1 MKSLVTVQ
9 KIFRVFQIITK
20 VAMILSFVWAGFAA
34 VGLLL
39 TATCHNS
46 SMIMDR
52 IMESIPGD
60 ELAGSYYQVIGV
72 LLADLVLAITD
83 AVLFLMAYRYFTQEQ
98 ADGTP
103 FTYAGAEQIRK
114 LGIRTIVY
122 PLVAI
127 VLAATFYAVFGV
139 SESEMSD
146 LGNLT
151 SVITGVVMIL
161 VSFVFRYGA
170 ELEEH
175 AKGTVTEEHKLIQG
189 V

>member
-20 VAMILSFVWAGFAA
+20 VAMIISFVWAGFAA
-34 VGLLL
+34 AGLLL
-39 TATCHNS
+39 TAACHNS
-46 SMIMDR
+46 SLIMDS
-52 IMESIPGD
+52 ILESIPGT
-60 ELAGSYYQVIGV
+60 ELAGSFYQVIGV
-72 LLADLVLAITD
+72 LLADLVFAITD
-83 AVLFLMAYRYFTQEQ
+83 AVLFLMAYRYFTREQ
-98 ADGTP
+98 ADGMP
-103 FTYAGAEQIRK
+103 FTYTGAEQIKK

-122 PLVAI
+122 LLVAVI
-127 VLAATFYAVFGV
+127 LAATFYAAFGV
-139 SESEMSD
+139 SESAMND

-151 SVITGVVMIL
+151 SVMTGIVMIL

-175 AKGTVTEEHKLIQG
+175 AKGTVTEEQKLIQG

>member
-34 VGLLL
+34 AGLLL

-60 ELAGSYYQVIGV
+60 ELAGSYYQIIGV
-72 LLADLVLAITD
+72 LMADLVLAITD
-83 AVLFLMAYRYFTQEQ
+83 AILFLMAYRYFTQEQ

-103 FTYAGAEQIRK
+103 FTYTGAEQIKK

-139 SESEMSD
+139 SESAMND

-151 SVITGVVMIL
+151 SVMAGIVMIL

-175 AKGTVTEEHKLIQG
+175 KKGTVTEDQKLIQG